1 MTGQDEDRVVALHGA
16 WGPKDPPAPKAPAH
30 PYFFGSGLLA
40 EAGGRRTI
48 EYCLL
53 DAFSTIAL
61 KFRAD
66 WELNWMGPRSRWQP
80 DAPALAGLLMLRM
93 ALAGETVVIAS
104 RDEEECRL
112 PICAIEDAFEVLCA
126 DALYE
131 DDDLRRHAPA
141 AAARM
146 AQAHREALQTEHTA
160 FLVAARL
167 HEVWSM
173 AEAARRA
180 PAEQR
185 SPAQIVPFAPKE
197 DRHPERAPIFGRPF
211 RRRPR
216 PCSEGPA
223 Q

>member
-1 MTGQDEDRVVALHGA
+1 MTGHDEDRVVALHGA
-16 WGPKDPPAPKAPAH
+16 WGPPDPPAPRAPAD
-30 PYFFGSGLLA
+30 PYFFGSGLLV
-40 EAGGRRTI
+40 EADGRRTI

-66 WELNWMGPRSRWQP
+66 WELNWVGRRSRWQP
-80 DAPALAGLLMLRM
+80 SAQALAGLLMLRM
-93 ALAGETVVIAS
+93 ALSGETVVIAS

-112 PICAIEDAFEVLCA
+112 PICAIEDAREVLCA

-131 DDDLRRHAPA
+131 DNALRRHAPA

-180 PAEQR
+180 PAEMR
-185 SPAQIVPFAPKE
+185 SLAQIVPFASKAEHRPGV
-197 DRHPERAPIFGRPF
+197 AAIFGRTF
-211 RRRPR
+211 RNRPGS
-216 PCSEGPA
+216 CSEGSA